1 MRTGLHWLH
10 NRLTAPI
17 DAASLVFFRIGF
29 GAIMAWEAWRF
40 LSDGVVDRHFI
51 APDFYFKYLGFGW
64 VEPWPGSWMYVH
76 FYALGALALF
86 IAVGFLYRLSA
97 TLFALGY
104 TYIFLID
111 QTLYQNHYYLIC
123 LVSLLMIFVPAHRTL
138 SVDARLW
145 PNTRSSFI
153 PAWPLWLLRAQ
164 IAIVYFFGGVAK
176 LNLDWLQGYPLRD
189 WLPGSDFYLP
199 LFSDLFYEGWVC
211 LLFSYAGLL
220 IDLLAAPLLLWGRTR
235 AWALAT
241 LLLFHCMNKVLFGIG
256 VFPVLASSLTLLFLP
271 PTWPRRLFNWP
282 HPGDTQ
288 PLFSRLRTPALLA
301 LTAYLIVQTLL
312 PVRHFLYPG
321 NVSWTEEGHRF
332 AWHMKLRDKDCSAV
346 FILQSPNETWQ
357 VDPRDH
363 LTSRQARKMATRP
376 YMAVQFAHYLVDY
389 ARSVDMSPVK
399 VRAHIDCSLNGRRDF
414 PLIDPHLDLA
424 TQQYHM
430 GSTHWILPLPHAD
443 PGELYDEY

>member
-1 MRTGLHWLH
+1 
-10 NRLTAPI
+10 
-17 DAASLVFFRIGF
+17 
-29 GAIMAWEAWRF
+29 
-40 LSDGVVDRHFI
+40 
-51 APDFYFKYLGFGW
+51 
-64 VEPWPGSWMYVH
+64 MYVH
-76 FYALGALALF
+76 FYALGALALC